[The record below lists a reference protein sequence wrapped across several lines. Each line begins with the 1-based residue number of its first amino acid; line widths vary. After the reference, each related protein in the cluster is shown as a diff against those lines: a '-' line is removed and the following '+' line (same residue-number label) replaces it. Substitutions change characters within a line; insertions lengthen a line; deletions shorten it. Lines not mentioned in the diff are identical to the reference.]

1 MQLPRL
7 RSHRTARLWR
17 ASLPLVAAA
26 CLLMAGTAVW
36 PGVAGARTV
45 ARGLADTTITSMTP
59 ADQAAT
65 LDEIHS
71 QLGAT
76 YVRFFVSWAAAEP
89 QQGVY
94 DDARYLAGVASAVAQ
109 AHADGLKVIITFDGV
124 PKWASASNHWVKGV
138 YQPNDAMS
146 RHYLGDFQAF
156 CKDVAGQFTNEVY
169 AYEVWNEPNLY
180 LFLYPQA
187 TKADKYFGAHLYVQ
201 MLKSCSR
208 GIRAASPGALVVAG
222 ATAPRGD
229 DNAYAFSASPLRF
242 ARAIKAA
249 KVGSYFDAYSHH
261 PYMPGASPHLAP
273 DAAPRDPSTTV
284 TLRNLGSLLK
294 LFPHKP
300 FLLTEYG
307 YQTQACQSF
316 TGQHVNLTTQAKYL
330 KQAYAYVARY
340 SQVKLLMW
348 YLLRDQRPAADPY
361 LGFYTGLETASGT
374 RKPAWY
380 AFAGG
385 NRLTM
390 SASSPSP
397 VASGTTLTLTGQ
409 LTCASVGVPGK
420 PILVQRR
427 LPGGSWTTLKT
438 VNSAGATATSPG
450 SYTASLRPK
459 ATAYYRVMWSGVVTS
474 TTRYVKV
481 H

>member
-1 MQLPRL
+1 MKRAGLRL
-7 RSHRTARLWR
+7 LTRTHPAFAGTL
-17 ASLPLVAAA
+17 LLVVVVCLVAVGAA
-26 CLLMAGTAVW
+26 VRPAA
-36 PGVAGARTV
+36 AQASV
-45 ARGLADTTITSMTP
+45 ARGIADPSFAYMVSPGEQQPGI
-59 ADQAAT
+59 
-65 LDEIHS
+65 DEIRNN
-71 QLGAT
+71 LGAT
-76 YVRFFVSWAAAEP
+76 YIRFFISWASAEP
-89 QQGVY
+89 DRPSITNTTYMAQ
-94 DDARYLAGVASAVAQ
+94 VASAVQIARL
-109 AHADGLKVIITFDGV
+109 DSLKVIITFNEV
-124 PKWASASNHWVKGV
+124 PKWASASRFWVKGV
-138 YQPNDAMS
+138 YQPNDAMN

-169 AYEVWNEPNLY
+169 AYEVWNEPNLF

-261 PYMPGASPHLAP
+261 PYMPGAEPRLAP
-273 DAAPRDPSTTV
+273 DAAPRNPNTTV
-284 TLRNLGSLLK
+284 TLQNLGSLLK
-294 LFPHKP
+294 LFPHKL

-390 SASSPSP
+390 SASPSP

-481 H
+481 N